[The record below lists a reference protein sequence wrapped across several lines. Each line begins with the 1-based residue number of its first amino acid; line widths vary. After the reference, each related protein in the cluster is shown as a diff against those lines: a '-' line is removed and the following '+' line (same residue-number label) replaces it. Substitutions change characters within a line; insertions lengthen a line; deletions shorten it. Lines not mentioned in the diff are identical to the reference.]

1 MSKPVAQPVIVVG
14 VDGSPASK
22 VAVDWAARDAAMR
35 SVPLTLAHAIS
46 PTVAAGLGTPMPPG
60 LAQWQKARGRQIID
74 DARRVVEQSG
84 GPAQVD
90 SELLFSGPV
99 SGLVDMSKDADL
111 IVVGCRGH
119 GALRSGL
126 LGSVSAGLVG
136 HAHCPVAV
144 IHDEDPLMPHPAQAP
159 VLVGIDGSPSSELA
173 TAIAFDEASR
183 RGVGDVV
190 GQPCA
195 IDDFP
200 GLLAAA
206 SQVGDVIWI
215 EPVEGGAQS
224 LPGPRR
230 LKRVAVGVGSGREAV
245 RYQHPLVRQLA
256 VHLAERRVLP
266 ADERNILDA
275 ELLEE
280 AHVPRNVHGCPFSC
294 SEEGA
299 DIAEGLVGGGE
310 ATEVALIG
318 THDELDIG
326 QVRGRHLGLFDA
338 RYAERVSPRIL
349 DAKHHELTPE
359 LTRTTYLFESSTQ
372 LAPPAGAKGP
382 FPRRNRS
389 LRLNRVGYK
398 PSDR

>member
-1 MSKPVAQPVIVVG
+1 MPEPVTQSVIVVG

-35 SVPLTLAHAIS
+35 NVPLTLAHAIS

-74 DARRVVEQSG
+74 DARKVVEQSG

-119 GALRSGL
+119 GALRSRL

-183 RGVGDVV
+183 RGVELIALHAWSDVGV
-190 GQPCA
+190 S
-195 IDDFP
+195 DFP
-200 GLLAAA
+200 GIDWP
-206 SQVGDVIWI
+206 SMQT
-215 EPVEGGAQS
+215 VEEE
-224 LPGPRR
+224 
-230 LKRVAVGVGSGREAV
+230 V
-245 RYQHPLVRQLA
+245 
-256 VHLAERRVLP
+256 LAERLAGWQERYPDVDVRRVVVCDEP
-266 ADERNILDA
+266 A
-275 ELLEE
+275 
-280 AHVPRNVHGCPFSC
+280 
-294 SEEGA
+294 
-299 DIAEGLVGGGE
+299 
-310 ATEVALIG
+310 
-318 THDELDIG
+318 
-326 QVRGRHLGLFDA
+326 RHLIELSESAQLVVVGSHGRGGFVGMLLGSVSAAVMQSA
-338 RYAERVSPRIL
+338 RMPVIVA
-349 DAKHHELTPE
+349 
-359 LTRTTYLFESSTQ
+359 
-372 LAPPAGAKGP
+372 
-382 FPRRNRS
+382 RNS
-389 LRLNRVGYK
+389 G
-398 PSDR
+398 